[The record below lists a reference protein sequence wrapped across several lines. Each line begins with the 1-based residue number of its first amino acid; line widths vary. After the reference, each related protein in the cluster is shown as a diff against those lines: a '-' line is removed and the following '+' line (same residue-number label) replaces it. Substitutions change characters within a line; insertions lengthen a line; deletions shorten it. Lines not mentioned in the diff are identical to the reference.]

1 MIDSR
6 QFHAYVWNKSQQPRI
21 GISGMDIRH
30 LRYFCVL
37 AEQLHFTKAALLLN
51 VAQPALSHQ
60 IRQLEEE
67 LNTQLVERSNRR
79 VCLTPA
85 GELFRERAARI
96 LEQIEQATRETAR
109 VGQGEAGNL
118 VIGVVS
124 TAVCSVLPELL
135 RSVRREAPHIAID
148 IREMEPGEQVEALR
162 REIIDVGLLF
172 LSIQDMGFDSL
183 VVSKER
189 LIMALPTGHPAA
201 ASEKVCLHDLTGETF
216 LIPRRQ
222 PVRGFHEVVLE
233 TLRAGGIA
241 SPRLQPTRLL
251 QTAVFLV
258 AGQLGVALVPESFR
272 SHLRV
277 RGCVYRDIAGMP
289 AYADL
294 IGMWRRGSAPPVLRR
309 FLAELKRIQKPAQ
322 KLMSAGKPT

>member
-1 MIDSR
+1 ME
-6 QFHAYVWNKSQQPRI
+6 
-21 GISGMDIRH
+21 IRH

-67 LNTQLVERSNRR
+67 LGTQLVERSNRR
-79 VCLTPA
+79 VRMTAA
-85 GELFRERAARI
+85 GEVFRERAAHI
-96 LEQIEQATRETAR
+96 LEQLDQAARETAR
-109 VGQGEAGNL
+109 AGQGETGSL

-135 RSVRREAPHIAID
+135 RSFRRDAPVISID
-148 IREMEPGEQVEALR
+148 IREMEPAEQVEALQ
-162 REIIDVGLLF
+162 RESIDIGLLF
-172 LSIQDMGFDSL
+172 LAIQDSSLDS
-183 VVSKER
+183 VVISRER
-189 LIMALPTGHPAA
+189 LIIALPTGHVATA
-201 ASEKVCLHDLTGETF
+201 VEKIPLNSLETETF

-222 PVRGFHEVVLE
+222 PVRGFHEIVLD
-233 TLRAGGIA
+233 TLRSGGISA
-241 SPRLQPTRLL
+241 PHLQPTRLL

-272 SHLRV
+272 RHLRV
-277 RGCVYRDIAGMP
+277 RGCVYRDIAGPP

-294 IGMWRRGSAPPVLRR
+294 IGLWRHDRVPPTLAR
-309 FLAELKRIQKPAQ
+309 FIRQLERI
-322 KLMSAGKPT
+322 GN

>member
-1 MIDSR
+1 
-6 QFHAYVWNKSQQPRI
+6 
-21 GISGMDIRH
+21 MDIRH

-60 IRQLEEE
+60 IKQLEEE
-67 LNTQLVERSNRR
+67 LGTQLVERTNRR
-79 VCLTPA
+79 VRLTAA
-85 GELFRERAARI
+85 GELFRDRATRI
-96 LEQIEQATRETAR
+96 LEQLDQAARETAR
-109 VGQGEAGNL
+109 AGQGEAGNL

-135 RSVRREAPHIAID
+135 RSVRREAPRISID

-162 REIIDVGLLF
+162 REIIDIGLLF
-172 LSIQDMGFDSL
+172 LAIQDPAFDSL
-183 VVSKER
+183 VISRER

-201 ASEKVCLHDLTGETF
+201 NSEKVHLSDLPAETF

-233 TLRAGGIA
+233 TLRSGGIQT
-241 SPRLQPTRLL
+241 PRLQPTRLL

-272 SHLRV
+272 LHLRV

-294 IGMWRRGSAPPVLRR
+294 IGVWRRSSVPPVLRR
-309 FLAELKRIQKPAQ
+309 FLSQLRRMQKPAPQAREAQ
-322 KLMSAGKPT
+322 KQMSMGRPT